1 MDHIVVLTDFTIL
14 SSNAIPVTCFSFPL
28 LFSLPVGG
36 KKKKKQSI
44 DFSFERASK
53 TIISSVVHL
62 LHVEVLFFFF
72 LKQ

>member
-28 LFSLPVGG
+28 LFSLPVGEKN
-36 KKKKKQSI
+36 KKNKKQSI

-62 LHVEVLFFFF
+62 LHVEGLFFFF
-72 LKQ
+72 